1 MKTQPWYFRVCSW
14 GRGWN
19 LTAACIWYYIYIYN
33 YYNDYHDDKPL
44 DFWWSIFR
52 PGCLASSSRGQEP
65 VLLSLQLRFALPVH
79 EFGHLMTRV
88 AKTWFLWYVFSWIIQ
103 IQTTPVLNIA
113 ETFKCP
119 LDKLRYSSR
128 GVMVLRTLSWDIPDM
143 PTCYISHMAIGLKVG
158 TSLSASGLLCPAKS

>member
-19 LTAACIWYYIYIYN
+19 LTAACIWYIYN

-128 GVMVLRTLSWDIPDM
+128 GVMVFEDLVLGHTGHANMLHLTYGHWIESRHFSF
-143 PTCYISHMAIGLKVG
+143 CQRFVVSR
-158 TSLSASGLLCPAKS
+158 